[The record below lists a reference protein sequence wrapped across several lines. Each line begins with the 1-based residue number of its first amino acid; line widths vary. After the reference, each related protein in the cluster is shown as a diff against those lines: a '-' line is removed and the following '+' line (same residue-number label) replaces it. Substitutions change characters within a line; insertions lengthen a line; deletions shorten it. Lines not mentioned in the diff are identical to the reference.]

1 MVVKFSENQ
10 DYEALRELFRHHI
23 ESFDHLVD
31 AGLETLMNSI
41 KPVEIY
47 DSFTNRKLRI
57 WLGKPELY
65 PPQKER
71 NLRTMREALLP
82 SECRQA
88 KISYTG
94 NNAEVKALSLERS

>member
-47 DSFTNRKLRI
+47 DSFTDRKLRNI
-57 WLGKPELY
+57 LHMILYGVVLLFCYLLNMAGSARFFFFFLG
-65 PPQKER
+65 
-71 NLRTMREALLP
+71 
-82 SECRQA
+82 
-88 KISYTG
+88 G
-94 NNAEVKALSLERS
+94 GGG

>member
-1 MVVKFSENQ
+1 MVVKFGENE

-47 DSFTNRKLRI
+47 DSFTNKRLRNI
-57 WLGKPELY
+57 LLMNLY
-65 PPQKER
+65 GLPF
-71 NLRTMREALLP
+71 LLLFFF
-82 SECRQA
+82 ECDRFGSVQFSV
-88 KISYTG
+88 ITIINFFWG
-94 NNAEVKALSLERS
+94 I

>member
-1 MVVKFSENQ
+1 LGRRKEEAPTPAKKMVVKFNENE

-47 DSFTNRKLRI
+47 DSFTNKKLRNI
-57 WLGKPELY
+57 LIMNLY
-65 PPQKER
+65 G
-71 NLRTMREALLP
+71 LLFLFCYILYVSGSVP
-82 SECRQA
+82 FSV
-88 KISYTG
+88 T
-94 NNAEVKALSLERS
+94 